1 LIVLKK
7 HYTCYPGFQ
16 AKIAQEGYNANDK
29 VIRDGNVTTSQGPS
43 TAMLFALS
51 LVEQLC
57 SKEVAQSLSHDL
69 LLS

>member
-1 LIVLKK
+1 MKK

-16 AKIAQEGYNANDK
+16 AKIAHEGYNATDK
-29 VIRDGNVTTSQGPS
+29 VIQDGNVTTSQGPS

-57 SKEVAQSLSHDL
+57 SHEIALQLKKDL
-69 LLS
+69 LLSV